1 MLLNIKAKISLRA
14 HTKSFVYAFTYVYII
29 SILLPDGNVC
39 MQYLMNKNFKQIL
52 LCGCICPQLIR
63 PYYEC

>member
-14 HTKSFVYAFTYVYII
+14 HTKSFVYAFAYVCII

-39 MQYLMNKNFKQIL
+39 M
-52 LCGCICPQLIR
+52 
-63 PYYEC
+63 